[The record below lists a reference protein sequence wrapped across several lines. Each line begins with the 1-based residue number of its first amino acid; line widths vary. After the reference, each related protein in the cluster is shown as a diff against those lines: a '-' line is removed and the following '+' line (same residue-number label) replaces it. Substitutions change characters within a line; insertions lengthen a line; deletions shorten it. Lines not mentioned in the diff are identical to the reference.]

1 MSVDLVSGIAIVRS
15 KTSYGMKRSLLP
27 TGHYHAYKVV
37 GLVK

>member
-15 KTSYGMKRSLLP
+15 TTFYGIKRSLLP
-27 TGHYHAYKVV
+27 TGHYHAYGLV